1 MWNLSIRSKED
12 AGVPQNHGLDPAR
25 REFLKRFFHDLATP
39 LSAVSLHLEGADRRA
54 RRGADPAEALAVARA
69 ELGKAFDLFDRGREF
84 LLETPESSDVLELD
98 SAVRTVAADHGVV
111 VEGQTGGKVRGNPSA
126 LKSVLSALVIN
137 AVEAGG
143 PNAARIRLSRRASTL
158 RVEVENPGKLPAD
171 NPELLFSP
179 KSARAGRN
187 WGMGLPLARVGAS
200 DLGGALRLEHQG
212 GVVRATLEIP
222 EESP

>member
-1 MWNLSIRSKED
+1 L
-12 AGVPQNHGLDPAR
+12 PQNPGLDPAR

-84 LLETPESSDVLELD
+84 LLESPENSDLLDLD
-98 SAVRTVAADHGVV
+98 SAVRAVAADHGVPV
-111 VEGQTGGKVRGNPSA
+111 DGQTAGKVRGNPGT
-126 LKSVLSALVIN
+126 LKSVLSALIVN

-143 PNAARIRLSRRASTL
+143 PDAARVRLSRRASTL
-158 RVEVENPGKLPAD
+158 RVEVENPGELPAD
-171 NPELLFSP
+171 NPEALFSP

-187 WGMGLPLARVGAS
+187 WGMGLPVARVGAS
-200 DLGGALRLEHQG
+200 DLGGALRIEHQR
-212 GVVRATLEIP
+212 GVVRASLEIP
-222 EESP
+222 EEPN